1 VYIACGGKELDAVDG
16 IIAKKILRKLESKNP
31 MFLKSISGELSD
43 KLDEIFGKDTMP
55 VCKDCLER
63 LIFA

>member
-1 VYIACGGKELDAVDG
+1 
-16 IIAKKILRKLESKNP
+16 